1 MTDFSDSAEENYE
14 VPISDE
20 APLEVADSSDAQ
32 AASDVLGHIVRWIV
46 EAPNEVS
53 VESSSEG
60 DLVHLE
66 VSVAPDDVGRVIG
79 RRGRVANAIR
89 TVVNAAAA
97 QDGVNVTVS
106 FLEP

>member
-1 MTDFSDSAEENYE
+1 MNDFPDSAEENYE
-14 VPISDE
+14 VPNLGE
-20 APLEVADSSDAQ
+20 APLEAADSSDAK

-53 VESSSEG
+53 VESFREG
-60 DLVHLE
+60 DVVHLE
-66 VSVAPDDVGRVIG
+66 VAVAPDDVGRVIG

-97 QDGVNVTVS
+97 QDGVNVSVS